1 MARACQTLLFF
12 LAFLFLQGAELRAV
26 LVMDM
31 PAAAQGSHPGRPER
45 VVAALPGRSGGTGT
59 PLPTAAWS
67 DPAALVLATTMLA
80 AQSNS
85 APASPAAPAIPG
97 GDTPAAKPVTENV
110 TEPGAGDEDSEG
122 DMEVDLE
129 DDEEDDLESDLE
141 DEFGTTLDSERSDPF
156 SGYNRAM
163 TSFNDGVYVYLFD
176 PVARGYRFA
185 VPEFGRRG
193 IANFF
198 HNLLFPLRFVNNTL
212 QGKFLNAGEEF
223 LRFCINTT
231 IGILGF
237 WDPAEEWFGLEAHD
251 EDFGQTLGVWGV
263 GPGPHVVLPFLGPSN
278 LRDLSGKAPDYY
290 LDPLRYVDPTKDQY
304 ALRVYDVINDT
315 SLHIGE
321 YENLR
326 KDAFDLYPFLRDV
339 YEQNRRKKIL
349 E

>member
-1 MARACQTLLFF
+1 MASAGQTLLFL

-26 LVMDM
+26 LVMEM
-31 PAAAQGSHPGRPER
+31 PTAAQGSRLARPER
-45 VVAALPGRSGGTGT
+45 EVAALPIRFDGTGT
-59 PLPTAAWS
+59 PLPTAALPS
-67 DPAALVLATTMLA
+67 PAAMVLAA
-80 AQSNS
+80 NSNT
-85 APASPAAPAIPG
+85 APASSATLPTGDAPAANSAR
-97 GDTPAAKPVTENV
+97 KNV
-110 TEPGAGDEDSEG
+110 TAAGEGNEDT
-122 DMEVDLE
+122 
-129 DDEEDDLESDLE
+129 EDDLEEDEGDDLEEDLE
-141 DEFGTTLDSERSDPF
+141 DEFGKTLDSELYDPF

-176 PVARGYRFA
+176 PMARGYRFV

-193 IANFF
+193 VANFF
-198 HNLLFPLRFVNNTL
+198 HNLLFPLRFVNNAL

-237 WDPAEEWFGLEAHD
+237 WDPAKEWFGLEAHD

-278 LRDLSGKAPDYY
+278 LRDVTGKVPDYY
-290 LDPLRYVDPTKDQY
+290 LDPKRYVDPTKDQY
-304 ALRVYDVINDT
+304 ALRVYEVINDT

-321 YENLR
+321 YENLK

-339 YEQNRRKKIL
+339 YEQNRQKKVL